1 MFKKLL
7 KSKLA
12 QTTAEYAL
20 LISLVVAAVIAMQTY
35 AQRAIQ
41 GRIRDAAQYMV
52 KGTNE
57 LGNTVQYEAYYTSTS
72 YNIDRTNTD
81 VSIHNNATVSVGQN
95 EERIRRSG
103 GYSNI
108 TTDGITNGI

>member
-1 MFKKLL
+1 MFKRLL

-52 KGTNE
+52 KGTNA
-57 LGNTVQYEAYYTSTS
+57 LGNTVQYEAYYQSS
-72 YNIDRTNTD
+72 KYEIDRKNTD
-81 VSIHNNATVSVGQN
+81 VSIHNNATISVGQN
-95 EERIRRSG
+95 ELRTRKMD
-103 GYSNI
+103 GYSNV